1 MSTILNI
8 KVIES
13 QGIIDEVATEADFV
27 AQLRTLAR
35 NRSAHLEE
43 IAGAVAAVFDRHP
56 GSRVNLP
63 HLASMALASLNVA
76 PEAYAKLES
85 LCLEYIRSNC
95 QGSKGGDSVER
106 PASLLVMGKG
116 REGGVSRRADLRAA

>member
-1 MSTILNI
+1 METVLTI

-13 QGIIDEVATEADFV
+13 QGIIDEAATEADFV
-27 AQLRTLAR
+27 AQLRTLAAE
-35 NRSAHLEE
+35 RSAHLEQ

-63 HLASMALASLNVA
+63 HLASRALVSLDVA
-76 PEAYAKLES
+76 PESYAKLDA

-95 QGSKGGDSVER
+95 QGEQSLYEMGRGRNGGI
-106 PASLLVMGKG
+106 
-116 REGGVSRRADLRAA
+116 SRRADRKAA